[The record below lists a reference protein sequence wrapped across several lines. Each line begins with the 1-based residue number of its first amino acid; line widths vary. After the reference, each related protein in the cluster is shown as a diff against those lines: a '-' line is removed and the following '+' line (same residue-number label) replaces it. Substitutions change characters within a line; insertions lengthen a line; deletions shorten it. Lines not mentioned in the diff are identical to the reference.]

1 VLTIRY
7 ELEVDVLALELYE
20 LEVTD
25 PRDDFEL
32 EVRRAVTAARSGEV
46 GDVGRARALYRR
58 FGIDPTRVRPSSE
71 ALLRR
76 LKKGEPLPRV
86 NSLVDVAN
94 AMSVQL
100 QVPVGLYDLD
110 KTKGDELVVRLGAEG
125 ESYTGIRKERVNVAG
140 TLNLLELCRQF
151 GVNKFIFGS
160 SSSVYGATSRAPF
173 SEDQAELRPISPYAA
188 AKLAGEMLGYTYAH
202 LFGLPVICL
211 RFFTVY
217 GPRQRPDLA
226 IHKFARRMLGGEKL
240 PFFGDGSTRR
250 DYTYIDDIL
259 AGVLASLSVPLSRH
273 EVVNLGGAQTTSL
286 RELIALLEDAL
297 GVRAGLD
304 LQPAQMGD
312 MPLTSAD
319 VTHAGRVL
327 GYAPRTPLRDGIRL
341 FAEWIRGE
349 GRDWV

>member
-1 VLTIRY
+1 MRVLVTGGAGFIGSHLCAR
-7 ELEVDVLALELYE
+7 LLARGDEVSAIDNFDPFYPERVKRRALEPL
-20 LEVTD
+20 LAQGLRLFQAD
-25 PRDDFEL
+25 IRDAAGVE
-32 EVRRAVTAARSGEV
+32 RAFREARPECIVHLAALAG
-46 GDVGRARALYRR
+46 
-58 FGIDPTRVRPSSE
+58 VRPSLE
-71 ALLRR
+71 R
-76 LKKGEPLPRV
+76 P
-86 NSLVDVAN
+86 
-94 AMSVQL
+94 
-100 QVPVGLYDLD
+100 
-110 KTKGDELVVRLGAEG
+110 AE
-125 ESYTGIRKERVNVAG
+125 YMDVNVRG
-140 TLNLLELCRQF
+140 TAVLLEAARKASVRRF
-151 GVNKFIFGS
+151 VFGS
-160 SSSVYGATSRAPF
+160 SSSVYGANAAPPF
-173 SEDQAELRPISPYAA
+173 QETARIDSPLSPYAA
-188 AKLAGEMLGYTYAH
+188 SKAAGEQLVSTWRNLYGVEA
-202 LFGLPVICL
+202 ISL

-226 IHKFARRMLGGEKL
+226 IHKFARRMLAGQKL

-259 AGVLASLSVPLSRH
+259 AGVLASLSVALSRH
-273 EVVNLGGAQTTSL
+273 EIVNLGGAQTTSL

-297 GVRAGLD
+297 GVRAELD